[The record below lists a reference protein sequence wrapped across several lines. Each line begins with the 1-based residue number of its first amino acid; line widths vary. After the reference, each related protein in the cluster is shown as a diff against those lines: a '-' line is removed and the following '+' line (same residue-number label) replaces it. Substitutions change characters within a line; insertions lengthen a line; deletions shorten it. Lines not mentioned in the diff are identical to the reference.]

1 MRFFPPVPWRTIPPN
16 LITATAMAC
25 GIYSIFLALS
35 GGDHGDAKILGHAAW
50 YVLLST
56 LLDKADGSV
65 ARALKGSSEFGVQF
79 DSFAD
84 SVAFG
89 LAPGALVFASAQALA
104 PQTWGPGAHVLGLP
118 AVPLLAVICLLYAI
132 FTSVRLARF
141 NVITAEMGPNL
152 FLGLP
157 STLSG
162 GLICSAF
169 LTIHELGLESP
180 ALYRLFPALLVLNA
194 ALMVSNLPLPKLHLS
209 AHPIAKVLQV
219 GAAVAVYVTVLARTG
234 FTFVLALLLGYLAFG
249 FAIQGPRMW
258 RERQQQG

>member
-1 MRFFPPVPWRTIPPN
+1 MRLFPPVPWRTVPPN

-25 GIYSIFLALS
+25 GIYSIFLSLS
-35 GGDHGDAKILGHAAW
+35 GGDLNHAAW

-89 LAPGALVFASAQALA
+89 LAPAALVFATGGQLA
-104 PQTWGPGAHVLGLP
+104 PAMWGHGAQLLGLP
-118 AVPLLAVICLLYAI
+118 AQAVLGGICLVYAI
-132 FTSVRLARF
+132 MTSVRLARF

-162 GLICSAF
+162 GLVCSLF
-169 LTIHELGLESP
+169 LTIDELHAGAPGL
-180 ALYRLFPALLVLNA
+180 YQLFPLLLILNA
-194 ALMVSNLPLPKLHLS
+194 ALMVSNLPLPKLHLA
-209 AHPIAKVLQV
+209 AHPVAKIVQV
-219 GAAVAVYVTVLARTG
+219 AMAVGIYLAVLARTG
-234 FTFVLALLLGYLAFG
+234 FVFVLAVLLGYLAFG
-249 FAIQGPRMW
+249 FAYRGPQMW
-258 RERQQQG
+258 RERQQGAA

>member
-1 MRFFPPVPWRTIPPN
+1 MAESSVSGEY
-16 LITATAMAC
+16 LGATAPDHYRYAV
-25 GIYSIFLALS
+25 YFIFGAF
-35 GGDHGDAKILGHAAW
+35 A
-50 YVLLST
+50 
-56 LLDKADGSV
+56 
-65 ARALKGSSEFGVQF
+65 F
-79 DSFAD
+79 DSLDGRLARLGGRESLFGAEFD
-84 SVAFG
+84 SVADVVSFG
-89 LAPGALVFASAQALA
+89 VAPALLMYFLILSPSQGFL
-104 PQTWGPGAHVLGLP
+104 WFREIGPFVGFVY
-118 AVPLLAVICLLYAI
+118 LLCAAM
-132 FTSVRLARF
+132 RLARF

-209 AHPIAKVLQV
+209 AHPAAKGLQV

-249 FAIQGPRMW
+249 FAVQGPRMW

>member
-1 MRFFPPVPWRTIPPN
+1 MRLFPPVPWRTIPPN

-25 GIYSIFLALS
+25 GLYSIFLSLS
-35 GGDHGDAKILGHAAW
+35 GGSLSHAAW
-50 YVLLST
+50 YVLLAT

-84 SVAFG
+84 AVAFG
-89 LAPGALVFASAQALA
+89 HAPAALVFASAQQLA
-104 PQTWGPGAHVLGLP
+104 PLTWGQGTRVLGLP
-118 AVPLLAVICLLYAI
+118 SVGLLGGICLVYAI
-132 FTSVRLARF
+132 MTSVRLARF

-169 LTIHELGLESP
+169 LSLEELKIGSP
-180 ALYRLFPALLVLNA
+180 AFYQLFPALLVLNA

-209 AHPIAKVLQV
+209 AHPLAKVLQI
-219 GAAVAVYVTVLARTG
+219 GAGVAVYVTILARMG
-234 FTFVLALLLGYLAFG
+234 FVFVLALLLGYLAVGFG
-249 FAIQGPRMW
+249 IQGPRMW
-258 RERQQQG
+258 RERQQHS